1 MNADRYD
8 KLLQEEREGLRIV
21 LLGPG
26 EAQPNDMKKR
36 RQIACR
42 LRELGYTLATMG
54 EDLLRDVEAPLHLA
68 LELELQDIDLLL
80 VLNAGPAPLAELTA
94 ISRHHRAR
102 QITRVWSKREYTEG
116 SRSTPGDV
124 VRMFDNLLFS
134 SEEFESC
141 DLVGE
146 FVEAA
151 ERFCFN
157 KAQSEGRLEELGLP
171 PG

>member
-8 KLLQEEREGLRIV
+8 KLLQEEREGLKIV

-26 EAQPNDMKKR
+26 EAQPKDMKKR

-157 KAQSEGRLEELGLP
+157 KAQAEGRLAELGLP

>member
-1 MNADRYD
+1 
-8 KLLQEEREGLRIV
+8 
-21 LLGPG
+21 
-26 EAQPNDMKKR
+26 MKKR

-42 LRELGYTLATMG
+42 LRELGYTLAMLG

-80 VLNAGPAPLAELTA
+80 VLNAGPAPLAELTT

-102 QITRVWSKREYTEG
+102 QITRVWSKREYYTEG

-124 VRMFDNLLFS
+124 VGMFDNSLFS
-134 SEEFESC
+134 PEEFEIC

-146 FVEAA
+146 FVAAA

-157 KAQSEGRLEELGLP
+157 KAQSKGRLAELGLP
-171 PG
+171 PD